1 VKEYSSWSSETPD
14 VVSVLLDAQNP
25 RIPELGHQATQR
37 EIVAELVHNDAVY
50 DLARDIATLG
60 YFPTE
65 TLICVEED
73 ENLVVVEGNRRLASL
88 KLLLSPELAPSEFV
102 SRFKKLS
109 KDLPPSGVVKKVS
122 VLVAPS
128 RSQAAP
134 LIMNKHTQTGIRRW
148 EPIQQ
153 ARYVSTLLSTGLSLD
168 QLAETTGFSK
178 GELLKNL
185 RIHSMYE
192 IAIQL
197 SFDSKTTEGVKNP
210 RKFNVSTLERVVDNP
225 RMRKFMG
232 IAFDQAG
239 GVIGSVHPDDFKK
252 VYKKIVHDIVSGEI
266 DTRKLNNATAVHK
279 YIADLG
285 HLKPKR
291 GGSFTS
297 ATLLGGRRD
306 AGSEAPPSL
315 KAKSRTGRASPYLIP
330 RTLKCEL
337 SMPRLSDILWE
348 LQRLRVDGFE
358 NGVSVLL
365 RIFVEMSISHYME
378 STGSM
383 KQLVARLD
391 KDGKKPPSWTPS
403 FRQML
408 GYLLQ
413 NDKALIAAVP
423 KQAVKALNKAV
434 SDDEHPLSLDSMD
447 QFVHNP
453 YDAPTERRLRQ
464 FWNSFEKLV
473 LFLMEDHSTDPT
485 VKVTK

>member
-1 VKEYSSWSSETPD
+1 MKEYSAWSSETPD

-50 DLARDIATLG
+50 ELARDIATLG

-65 TLICVEED
+65 TLICVEEG
-73 ENLVVVEGNRRLASL
+73 ESLVVVEGNRRLASL
-88 KLLLSPELAPSEFV
+88 KLLLSPDLAPSEFV

-109 KDLPPSGVVKKVS
+109 RDLPSSGVVKKVS

-128 RSQAAP
+128 RSEAAP
-134 LIMNKHTQTGIRRW
+134 LIMNKHTQTGIKRW

-153 ARYVSTLLSTGLSLD
+153 ARYVSMLLSTGMSLD
-168 QLAETTGFSK
+168 QLADATGFSK
-178 GELLKNL
+178 GELVKNL

-192 IAIQL
+192 IASRL
-197 SFDSKTTEGVKNP
+197 SFDSKTAEQVKNP
-210 RKFNVSTLERVVDNP
+210 RKFNISTLERVVDNP
-225 RMRKFMG
+225 QMRKFMG
-232 IAFDQAG
+232 ISFDPTG

-252 VYKKIVHDIVSGEI
+252 VYKKIVNDIVSGEI
-266 DTRKLNNATAVHK
+266 DTRKLNNAKAVHK
-279 YIADLG
+279 YIAKLG
-285 HLKPKR
+285 PLKPER
-291 GGSFTS
+291 TGNFNS
-297 ATLLGGRRD
+297 ATLLGNPGE
-306 AGSEAPPSL
+306 AGTKTPPSL
-315 KAKSRTGRASPYLIP
+315 KAKGSTRRASPYLVP
-330 RTLKCEL
+330 RALKCEL
-337 SMPRLSDILWE
+337 PMPRISDVLWE
-348 LQRLRVDGFE
+348 LQRLKVEGFE

-365 RIFVEMSISHYME
+365 RIFIEMSISHYME

-391 KDGKKPPSWTPS
+391 KDGKKPPTWTQS

-453 YDAPTERRLRQ
+453 YEAPTERRLRQ

-473 LFLMEDHSTDPT
+473 LFLMEDHSTDPA

>member
-1 VKEYSSWSSETPD
+1 VKEYSAWGSETPD

-50 DLARDIATLG
+50 ELARDIATLG

-102 SRFKKLS
+102 SRFRKLS
-109 KDLPPSGVVKKVS
+109 KYLPPSAIVKKVS

-153 ARYVSTLLSTGLSLD
+153 ARYVSMLLSTGVSLD
-168 QLAETTGFSK
+168 QLADATGFSK
-178 GELLKNL
+178 GDLVKNL

-192 IAIQL
+192 IASRL
-197 SFDSKTTEGVKNP
+197 SFDSKTAEGVKNP
-210 RKFNVSTLERVVDNP
+210 RKFNISTLERVVDNP
-225 RMRKFMG
+225 EMRKFMG

-252 VYKKIVHDIVSGEI
+252 VYKKVIQDIVSGAI
-266 DTRKLNNATAVHK
+266 DTRKLNNSKAVHK

-285 HLKPKR
+285 PLKPER
-291 GGSFTS
+291 IGNFTS
-297 ATLLGGRRD
+297 ATLLGTKVQ
-306 AGSEAPPSL
+306 AGTKASPSL
-315 KAKSRTGRASPYLIP
+315 KAKTRTGRASPYLIP
-330 RTLKCEL
+330 KTLKCEL
-337 SMPRLSDILWE
+337 SMPRISDILGE
-348 LQRLRVDGFE
+348 LQRLRVEGFE
-358 NGVSVLL
+358 NGASVLL
-365 RIFVEMSISHYME
+365 RIFIEMSISHYME
-378 STGSM
+378 SSGGM

-391 KDGKKPPSWTPS
+391 KDRKKPPTWTPS

-408 GYLLQ
+408 GDLLQ
-413 NDKALIAAVP
+413 NDKAVIAAIP
-423 KQAVKALNKAV
+423 KQALKALNKAV

-473 LFLMEDHSTDPT
+473 LFLMQDHSADPA